1 MESPTLTPNPPEQNH
16 VTIST
21 GNNDAYPSTSRHNT
35 TPPSLTF
42 KGDLIILPHAFARI
56 SPTCASIADPTQHT
70 LHLFADASFPGH
82 NRHNVPSKPSAPA
95 GAAVFWKPWP
105 CTDPADPWHARAFQV
120 LACRTSTQAE
130 LYAVVAALETATLLA
145 HLMPDLRRVTV
156 FSDCQDVMN
165 TLAAAEGSYPGALDP
180 LVQRAFEACGSLRD
194 KRDIRVAVCW
204 CPGHVGILGNE
215 KADELSKEI
224 RRYNFRHLVP
234 TEQPTR
240 VSGYEIPFKYLERA
254 RRGHWWRDEADF
266 EWTANMPRKRFY
278 PVAAGRECDEEAW
291 DAEYDDEAC
300 GEAYGDADYDDETY
314 DDENYDYEDYD
325 YEADNGTYADE
336 DYNYDADDEFS
347 DSKSSDFDVYD
358 DEVSSRTLS
367 LRSYSSATQI
377 QTRKRKRSA
386 PDLPEYPCKRQRTGR
401 LEHGIKQ
408 SRTLEWTPSPV

>member
-1 MESPTLTPNPPEQNH
+1 MESPTLTPNPSEQNH

-21 GNNDAYPSTSRHNT
+21 GNNDASPSTSRHIT

-42 KGDLIILPHAFARI
+42 KGDLIILPHPLARI
-56 SPTCASIADPTQHT
+56 SPTCASVADPTQHT

-82 NRHNVPSKPSAPA
+82 KGPSKPSAPA

-105 CTDPADPWHARAFQV
+105 CADPTDPWHARAFQI
-120 LACRTSTQAE
+120 LACRNSNQAE

-145 HLMPDLRRVTV
+145 HLMPDLRWVTV

-165 TLAAAEGSYPGALDP
+165 TLAAAEGSYSSALDP
-180 LVQRAFEACGSLRD
+180 LVKRAFEACGSMLD
-194 KRDIRVAVCW
+194 KRNIRVAVCW

-278 PVAAGRECDEEAW
+278 PVAVSRECDEEAC
-291 DAEYDDEAC
+291 DEVYDDEAYD
-300 GEAYGDADYDDETY
+300 EAHEDE
-314 DDENYDYEDYD
+314 DYED
-325 YEADNGTYADE
+325 E
-336 DYNYDADDEFS
+336 DYDHEDYDHEDYDYDADDEFS
-347 DSKSSDFDVYD
+347 GDESSDYDFSD
-358 DEVSSRTLS
+358 DEAYSRTLS
-367 LRSYSSATQI
+367 LDSYSSATHI
-377 QTRKRKRSA
+377 QVRKRKRSA

-401 LEHGIKQ
+401 PEHGIKQ
-408 SRTLEWTPSPV
+408 SRTLE